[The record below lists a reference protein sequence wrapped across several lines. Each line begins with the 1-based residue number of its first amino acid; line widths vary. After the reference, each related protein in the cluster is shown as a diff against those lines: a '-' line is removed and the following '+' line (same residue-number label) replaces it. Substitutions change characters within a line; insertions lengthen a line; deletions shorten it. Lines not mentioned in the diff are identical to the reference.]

1 MRRSLVICSFVVL
14 FALPGI
20 ASSEDAQSILDK
32 ARAKQVERWEG
43 VASYIVDQ
51 SMMGNR
57 TVILYERIEVRD
69 AAGNAQPAFRMVP
82 LDEIE
87 KRRAAN
93 AGVPNLSSEEL
104 ELFATSADLTGAAVE
119 KGMQESGMPAGIFG
133 ASGMGPRAMM
143 GDVSTF
149 LRKAA
154 EAGDGSDGSAEAQ
167 EGFSGME
174 DFAETARLVGKENVD
189 GRKAFH
195 LRADDIKRTQAMD
208 GGEFTLQSISLWID
222 AEKYVPLKLQ
232 MDGIAKSG
240 KETRPIRI
248 EKLDE
253 DYRNV
258 AGSNMYESFRQVMR
272 IGGILSAKD
281 QREMQRAQK
290 EFAKFEEQMQQMPA
304 AQRNMIMK
312 QMGPQMAM
320 MKQMASGGG
329 FEVVTEIHSIRAMP
343 GG

>member
-1 MRRSLVICSFVVL
+1 MRHGLAFCSFAVL
-14 FALPGI
+14 IALPGI

-32 ARAKQVERWEG
+32 ARQKQVQRWEG

-57 TVILYERIEVRD
+57 TAILYERTEVQD

-93 AGVPNLSSEEL
+93 
-104 ELFATSADLTGAAVE
+104 TGAAVLSPDE
-119 KGMQESGMPAGIFG
+119 LNSYATGADMTGGAVEQGMQDNGMPAGILA
-133 ASGMGPRAMM
+133 ASGIGPRPVMT
-143 GDVSTF
+143 DVSSF
-149 LRKAA
+149 MRKAA
-154 EAGDGSDGSAEAQ
+154 QAGGSDGSAEAQ

-174 DFAETARLVGKENVD
+174 DFAETARLVGKEKVG

-195 LRADDIKRTQAMD
+195 LRSDNLNRTQSMD
-208 GGEFTLQSISLWID
+208 GGEFTLNSISLWID

-240 KETRPIRI
+240 KDKRPIRI

-253 DYRNV
+253 DYRPV
-258 AGSNMYESFRQVMR
+258 SGSNMYESHRQVMR
-272 IGGILSAKD
+272 IGGVMSAKE
-281 QREMQRAQK
+281 QKEMQKAQK
-290 EFAKFEEQMQQMPA
+290 EFAKFEKEMQQMPE
-304 AQRNMIMK
+304 AQRNMIMR
-312 QMGPQMAM
+312 QMGPQMEM
-320 MKQMASGGG
+320 MKSMASSGGM
-329 FEVVTEIHSIRAMP
+329 EIVTEIHSIRAMH
-343 GG
+343 